1 MSFPVLPFRMPPT
14 VLAGAGAAEQ
24 IGEEAKRLGGRRALL
39 VADPGVVAGGSA
51 AKIEKLL
58 AAAGLEVRVF
68 SEVKPEPAVSFM
80 DSTVAAVRREGAELV
95 VGLGGGSALDCSKM
109 IAALLANPGS
119 VADYFGIG
127 KIPRRGPPLVLL
139 PTTAGTGSEFTPIA
153 IFTDTAAGLKKG
165 VVSPH
170 LIADVAIVDPE
181 LTVSC
186 PPAVTA
192 ATGMDALTH
201 AIEAYTAVKATPLTD
216 IHAAEAVFRAA
227 RSLRRAV
234 ADGADLPARTDM
246 SLASMMAG
254 VALANAGVGA
264 VHALAYPLGG
274 RFGAPHGAANALLLP
289 AVMER
294 NLSGNF
300 PKFAEV
306 ARLLGEPV
314 AGLSAEAAA
323 RAGAAAVARLARDV
337 GIPERMSQFKVTAG
351 DIPEMARQ
359 AFENRRLM
367 DNNPRPLSLDEIAA
381 IYREVL

>member
-1 MSFPVLPFRMPPT
+1 MSFGLHPFRMPPT
-14 VLAGAGAAEQ
+14 VLAGPGAAGQ
-24 IGEEAKRLGGRRALL
+24 VGEEAARLGGRRALL

-51 AKIEKLL
+51 ARIEGLL
-58 AAAGLEVRVF
+58 RAAGLEVRVF
-68 SEVKPEPAVSFM
+68 SGVRPEPAVELM
-80 DSTVAAVRREGAELV
+80 DAAAAAARREGAELV
-95 VGLGGGSALDCSKM
+95 VGLGGGSALDCAKM

-153 IFTDTAAGLKKG
+153 IFTDAAAGLKKG

-170 LIADVAIVDPE
+170 LIPDAAIVDPE

-216 IHAAEAVFRAA
+216 IYAAEAVRLAGGA
-227 RSLRRAV
+227 LRRAV
-234 ADGADLPARTDM
+234 AEGTDLAARTDM
-246 SLASMMAG
+246 ALASMMAG

-264 VHALAYPLGG
+264 VHALAYPVGG

-289 AVMER
+289 HVMER

-300 PKFAEV
+300 PKFARI

-314 AGLSAEAAA
+314 ENLSDEAAA
-323 RAGAAAVARLARDV
+323 RAGAAAVRRLARDV
-337 GIPERMSQFKVTAG
+337 NIPERLSHFQVPAEAV
-351 DIPEMARQ
+351 PEMARQ

-367 DNNPRPLSLDEIAA
+367 DNNPRALSLDEIAA
-381 IYREVL
+381 IYREAL